1 MTLLSVRGVSKRFGG
16 LQAVEDVS
24 FDVLQG
30 AIKGLIGP
38 NGAGKTTLFNL
49 ITGFLRPDR
58 GSIVFD
64 GAEVQG
70 LAPHQIAARGMVRTF
85 QQIRLFPK
93 MTALENIMVGCH
105 LHTRGG
111 FLAGMLRLPFTWR
124 EERRTR
130 EKAWEV
136 LRFLGLSEVADAE
149 AIRLSYGQ
157 QRVVELGRAL
167 ACGPRILL
175 LDEPAAGLNIRE
187 TADVGNLIR
196 RIRDAGV
203 TVLLVEHDISLIM
216 DISDAILVLSYGQK
230 IAEDKPL
237 AIQRD
242 GEVIRV
248 YLGDGD
254 A

>member
-1 MTLLSVRGVSKRFGG
+1 VKLLSVRGVSKRFGG

-24 FDVLQG
+24 FDVVQG

-49 ITGFLRPDR
+49 MTGYLQPDR
-58 GSIVFD
+58 GSIVLD

-70 LAPHQIAARGMVRTF
+70 LTPHQIAARGMVRTF

-105 LHTRGG
+105 LHSRGG
-111 FLAGMLRLPFTWR
+111 FLAGMLHPPFTWK
-124 EERRTR
+124 EERRIQARAR
-130 EKAWEV
+130 ETLE
-136 LRFLGLSEVADAE
+136 FLGLSDLADEE
-149 AIRLSYGQ
+149 AIRLPYGQ
-157 QRVVELGRAL
+157 QRVLELGRAF
-167 ACGPRILL
+167 ACEPRILL

-187 TADVGNLIR
+187 TGEVGNLIT
-196 RIRDAGV
+196 RIRDLGV
-203 TVLLVEHDISLIM
+203 TVLLVEHDMSLIM
-216 DISDAILVLSYGQK
+216 DISDEIIVLSYGQK
-230 IAEDKPL
+230 IAENTPL

-242 GEVIRV
+242 QEVIRV